1 MSYIKKISIFL
12 YINNFHDSHLY
23 FREEEEEEERRAAA
37 AARES
42 VLLDPEEEY
51 CQPTHDPFP
60 PLKDISD
67 ESYIDR
73 IQVN

>member
-1 MSYIKKISIFL
+1 M

-23 FREEEEEEERRAAA
+23 FREEEEEEERRAAAAAAAAA